1 MIKGVIFDFD
11 GVIAESV
18 SIKTDAFAELYHSYG
33 EEIINKVVDH
43 HELNG
48 GMSRFKKIKFYHESF
63 IKKTI
68 DKEEIEAMAEKFS
81 NLIVDKVINAPYV
94 PGVMNYINECFKKY
108 TLFISTGTP
117 TDEIKQILKGRDI
130 SKYFSEV
137 YGSPEGKTEHLR
149 KIITKYGFNND
160 ELLFYGDSSSDIMAA
175 KNLSIPFILIKNSFN
190 KNIAVSFEG
199 KMIDNFMELL

>member
-1 MIKGVIFDFD
+1 
-11 GVIAESV
+11 
-18 SIKTDAFAELYHSYG
+18 
-33 EEIINKVVDH
+33 
-43 HELNG
+43 
-48 GMSRFKKIKFYHESF
+48 MSNLRCQNLCKSFY
-63 IKKTI
+63 I

-81 NLIVDKVINAPYV
+81 NLVVDKVINAPYV

-137 YGSPEGKTEHLR
+137 YGSPERKTEHLR

-199 KMIDNFMELL
+199 KMIDNFLELL

>member
-1 MIKGVIFDFD
+1 
-11 GVIAESV
+11 
-18 SIKTDAFAELYHSYG
+18 
-33 EEIINKVVDH
+33 
-43 HELNG
+43 
-48 GMSRFKKIKFYHESF
+48 
-63 IKKTI
+63 
-68 DKEEIEAMAEKFS
+68 
-81 NLIVDKVINAPYV
+81 
-94 PGVMNYINECFKKY
+94 MNYINECFKKY

-137 YGSPEGKTEHLR
+137 YGSPERKTEHLR

-199 KMIDNFMELL
+199 KMIDNFLELL